1 MQTMGDSDRAVA
13 AAAGE
18 RESIGRGE
26 RVRVVAKKVPNVQKK
41 RGIFIN

>member
-1 MQTMGDSDRAVA
+1 MQTMGDSDRAV

>member
-18 RESIGRGE
+18 RKHRQRREGEGGRQESSQCTE
-26 RVRVVAKKVPNVQKK
+26 KT
-41 RGIFIN
+41 GIFIN